1 MNCLFLWLFDDWVL
15 NQLSIEIP
23 SELQLPKAFS
33 WASFWK
39 NESLSNGV
47 KNFSKYLEKSSKPDI
62 LHSDYTATS
71 FKVNDSSVHERHTDH
86 NQEIK
91 TSTLTETSYKNTCC
105 ARYEKPGT
113 KNHPKL
119 WPKNMWNLWAPGG
132 NSSSTRPRGKG
143 TNERYRK

>member
-47 KNFSKYLEKSSKPDI
+47 KKFSKYLEKSSKPDI

-71 FKVNDSSVHERHTDH
+71 FKVNDNSVHDQSF
-86 NQEIK
+86 NWKAYWPQPGD
-91 TSTLTETSYKNTCC
+91 KNVNCN
-105 ARYEKPGT
+105 R
-113 KNHPKL
+113 NKL
-119 WPKNMWNLWAPGG
+119 
-132 NSSSTRPRGKG
+132 
-143 TNERYRK
+143 